1 MLDLLVLLLE
11 NYNKQDQLYLLMFEP
26 EAGELLYG
34 LLTIK
39 GYTIIFYEKV
49 VKVRKILVN
58 IVMGW
63 NIKGCE
69 LVGQYSQISAQ

>member
-1 MLDLLVLLLE
+1 
-11 NYNKQDQLYLLMFEP
+11 MFEP

-63 NIKGCE
+63 NIQGCE
-69 LVGQYSQISAQ
+69 LWDNIHKCLCNNPFII